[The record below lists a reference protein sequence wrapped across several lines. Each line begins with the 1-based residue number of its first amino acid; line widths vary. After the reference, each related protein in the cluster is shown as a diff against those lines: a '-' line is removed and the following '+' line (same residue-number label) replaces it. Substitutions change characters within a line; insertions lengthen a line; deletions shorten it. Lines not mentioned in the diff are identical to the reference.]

1 MTVFT
6 PDGAPVDVA
15 VGVVELDVGAL
26 GWLGPEQAESATSA
40 STADAT
46 PVSTTVLRLRVDM
59 RDDLSLR
66 RSAAGGHL
74 GSKTYR
80 VGA

>member
-1 MTVFT
+1 MTGFT
-6 PDGAPVDVA
+6 PDGAAVDVA
-15 VGVVELDVGAL
+15 DGALALDVGAL
-26 GWLGPEQAESATSA
+26 GALGPEHAASATSDSA
-40 STADAT
+40 ADAT
-46 PVSTTVLRLRVDM
+46 TVSTEVLRLRVDM

-66 RSAAGGHL
+66 WSAARGHL